1 MWYTLIFTAIII
13 ILIVIKKKK
22 AGANISIT
30 GLILPMLATLVIS
43 GMFFFLAGIVGQ
55 SAYAYFFEK
64 KYDAKVVRYEYTDGD
79 SESDAVPI
87 AIVEFKND
95 KNQTIQ
101 KSIGY
106 GASHPIELG
115 KTIKVSYKEG
125 DKYIKNMSF
134 WEQKLIVS
142 LVLIFFFIFTIAI
155 AGITLYALNRDISFI
170 WTIVM
175 GFMMYIVFPGA
186 MLFFI
191 IVLSWVIWEYFQGK
205 RDDMPI
211 WALGICSLF
220 VTFLIPAL
228 FGYFKMLFEKENFK
242 QSSKK
247 SKLIKTRFINLSKKN
262 PK

>member
-1 MWYTLIFTAIII
+1 MWYTLIFTAIIVVLL
-13 ILIVIKKKK
+13 ILKKK
-22 AGANISIT
+22 GANISIT
-30 GLILPMLATLVIS
+30 RLILPTLATLVIS
-43 GMFFFLAGIVGQ
+43 GLFFFLAGIVGQ
-55 SAYAYFFEK
+55 SAYAYLFEK
-64 KYDAKVVRYEYTDGD
+64 KYDAKVVKYDYTDGD

-95 KNQTIQ
+95 QNQTIQ

-106 GASHPIELG
+106 GTSHPIELG
-115 KTIKVSYKEG
+115 KTIKISYKEG
-125 DKYIKNMSF
+125 DKYIKNMDF

-142 LVLIFFFIFTIAI
+142 IVLLFFFIFTIAI
-155 AGITLYALNRDISFI
+155 VGITLYALNLDISFI

-186 MLFFI
+186 ILFFI

-205 RDDMPI
+205 RDDIPI

-220 VTFLIPAL
+220 VIFLIPAL
-228 FGYFKMLFEKENFK
+228 IGYLKMLFEKENFR
-242 QSSKK
+242 QSNKK
-247 SKLIKTRFINLSKKN
+247 SKLIKTKIVNISKKK

>member
-13 ILIVIKKKK
+13 ILLVIKKKK
-22 AGANISIT
+22 KGASISIT
-30 GLILPMLATLVIS
+30 GLILPTLAILFIS

-55 SAYAYFFEK
+55 STYAYFFEK

-79 SESDAVPI
+79 SESDPVPI

-95 KNQTIQ
+95 QNQTIQ

-106 GASHPIELG
+106 GASHPIEIG

-155 AGITLYALNRDISFI
+155 IGITMYALNRDISFI
-170 WTIVM
+170 GAIIM
-175 GFMMYIVFPGA
+175 GFVIYVVFPGA

-191 IVLSWVIWEYFQGK
+191 IILSWVMWEYFQGRK
-205 RDDMPI
+205 DDMPI

-220 VTFLIPAL
+220 VTLLIPAL
-228 FGYFKMLFEKENFK
+228 IGYCKTLFEKEDFM
-242 QSSKK
+242 QSNRRSKV
-247 SKLIKTRFINLSKKN
+247 IKTRILKFSKKN

>member
-1 MWYTLIFTAIII
+1 MWYTLIFTAIIVVL
-13 ILIVIKKKK
+13 LIIKKKK
-22 AGANISIT
+22 TGANISIT
-30 GLILPMLATLVIS
+30 RLILPTLAILVIS

-79 SESDAVPI
+79 SESDPVPI

-142 LVLIFFFIFTIAI
+142 LILVFFFIFTIAI
-155 AGITLYALNRDISFI
+155 VGITLYALNRDISFI

-191 IVLSWVIWEYFQGK
+191 IVLSWVIW
-205 RDDMPI
+205 
-211 WALGICSLF
+211 ALGICSLF
-220 VTFLIPAL
+220 VTILIPAL
-228 FGYFKMLFEKENFK
+228 IGYCKTLFEKENFM
-242 QSSKK
+242 QSHKK
-247 SKLIKTRFINLSKKN
+247 SKIIKTRFINLSKKK

>member
-1 MWYTLIFTAIII
+1 MWYTLIFTAIIVV
-13 ILIVIKKKK
+13 LLVIKKKK
-22 AGANISIT
+22 KGANISIT
-30 GLILPMLATLVIS
+30 RLILPTLATLVIS

-55 SAYAYFFEK
+55 SAYAYLFEK
-64 KYDAKVVRYEYTDGD
+64 KYNAKVVKYDYTDGD

-142 LVLIFFFIFTIAI
+142 IVLLFFFIFTIAI
-155 AGITLYALNRDISFI
+155 VGITLYALNRDISFI

-220 VTFLIPAL
+220 VIFLIPAL
-228 FGYFKMLFEKENFK
+228 IGYLKMLFEKENFR
-242 QSSKK
+242 QSNKK
-247 SKLIKTRFINLSKKN
+247 SKLIKTRFINLSKKDS
-262 PK
+262 K